1 MQQALVEGPRTAA
14 GGEAVKRKRT
24 PYRYRS
30 AITGRYVSAEFAK
43 RNPSSTVRE
52 RVTSKSFNWFCKG
65 GA

>member
-1 MQQALVEGPRTAA
+1 M
-14 GGEAVKRKRT
+14 KRKRN

-65 GA
+65 VA

>member
-1 MQQALVEGPRTAA
+1 MK
-14 GGEAVKRKRT
+14 VKRAFH
-24 PYRYRS
+24 RYRS

-65 GA
+65 GS